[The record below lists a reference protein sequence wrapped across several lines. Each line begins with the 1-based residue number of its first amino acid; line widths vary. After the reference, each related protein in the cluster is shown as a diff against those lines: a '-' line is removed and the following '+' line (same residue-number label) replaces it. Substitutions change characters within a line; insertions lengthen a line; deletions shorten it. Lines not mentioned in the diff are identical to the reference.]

1 MKLPAA
7 LLLSLVA
14 SVAGAAA
21 QEKAKPTQP
30 DPDYCSRRD
39 ADPKQ
44 CLIQDGPPNPN
55 IIRKPPPR
63 PPSAPPP
70 PPAPGTQTKKITA
83 PIKP

>member
-14 SVAGAAA
+14 TGAGAAA
-21 QEKAKPTQP
+21 QEKARLAQP

-44 CLIQDGPPNPN
+44 CLIQDGPPNPS
-55 IIRKPPPR
+55 IIRKPPRR

-70 PPAPGTQTKKITA
+70 APAPGTQTKKLTA

>member
-14 SVAGAAA
+14 TVASAAA
-21 QEKAKPTQP
+21 QEKSRPTQP

-63 PPSAPPP
+63 PPSAPLPA
-70 PPAPGTQTKKITA
+70 PAPGTQTKKMTA